1 MICPN
6 CEKEIGNGI
15 EQCPYCGC
23 HFAVADSPAAE
34 SVDRPARGPRFA
46 KSWKSFFGAPV
57 RPFQGSVRNP
67 ASANPPAAGKC
78 VPEAEPEMTPASAD
92 PIERGDTAAA
102 EPPAAVAEPVVGRSI
117 ATDPDPERP
126 DEAADKVCE
135 PDPAPDPVPEPAP
148 AVSADELPAAGKC
161 VPEPEPEM
169 TPASADP
176 IERSDTAA
184 AEPSA
189 AVAGPVPD
197 LIADLVAALSERER
211 PVADSPSEIPLP
223 EPAVEERLTTTDEPE
238 QPAVGNAAV
247 DVGPDSMARCGHC
260 GGEIRPG
267 AAFCKWCGAPVAAGT
282 DTAKCVECGKT
293 INRNAPYCK
302 WCGAKNR

>member
-15 EQCPYCGC
+15 EQCPCCGC

-46 KSWKSFFGAPV
+46 KSWKSFFGSPV

-67 ASANPPAAGKC
+67 ASANPSAAEKC
-78 VPEAEPEMTPASAD
+78 IHEAEPEMTPASAD
-92 PIERGDTAAA
+92 QIERG
-102 EPPAAVAEPVVGRSI
+102 
-117 ATDPDPERP
+117 
-126 DEAADKVCE
+126 
-135 PDPAPDPVPEPAP
+135 
-148 AVSADELPAAGKC
+148 
-161 VPEPEPEM
+161 
-169 TPASADP
+169 
-176 IERSDTAA
+176 DTAA

-211 PVADSPSEIPLP
+211 PVADSLSEIPLP
-223 EPAVEERLTTTDEPE
+223 EPAVEERLTTAYEPE

-247 DVGPDSMARCGHC
+247 DVGPDSTARCGHC

-282 DTAKCVECGKT
+282 DAAKCVECGKT
-293 INRNAPYCK
+293 INSNAPYCK